1 MRILFITD
9 TYYPKPRINAVQVHN
24 VACSFVAN
32 GHAVDV
38 LTLENGREDDLT
50 EKDGVEIFRVAPDLR
65 QRLITLSGYEGKTAK
80 GRLSGLVGGILS
92 KAEKLVHQ
100 NRFPLASVKLARRLC
115 DAGLRLQRERDYDLV
130 VAVYWPAECV
140 HAALLMKEKTG
151 APKYVLFEDDA
162 FPPVAL
168 RRLPA
173 RSARRACRNWAN
185 EVYGGFDAVLAL
197 PGNEEWF
204 SRSDVQARMNKVKI
218 VGAPMLVVANAQEPP
233 GEWKSPLDVSTENW
247 VYSGA
252 LDDSNYDPERMIESF
267 LDLPQDRERRLYI
280 ISGTRPA
287 YCERMQKETKGRI
300 CLMDYVP
307 HDELL
312 LILSFADVLVS
323 MKKSERMSGKIF
335 EYMGLKKPVV
345 HFSGSTEDPDVK
357 YLERYPL
364 SVIVKT
370 YEQGSAESGKW
381 IIERLN
387 SLPSKS
393 GCNLSALEEF
403 TPEYT
408 RDVLL
413 AVAEW

>member
-24 VACSFVAN
+24 VARSFVAN

-38 LTLENGREDDLT
+38 LTLENGREDDLA
-50 EKDGVEIFRVAPDLR
+50 EKDGVEIIRVVPDLR
-65 QRLITLSGYEGKTAK
+65 QQLITQSGYEGKTAK
-80 GRLSGLVGGILS
+80 GRLFGLAGGILS
-92 KAEKLVHQ
+92 KAEKLAHW

-115 DAGLRLQRERDYDLV
+115 DEGLRLQRERGYDLV

-140 HAALLMKEKTG
+140 YAALFMKKRIG
-151 APKYVLFEDDA
+151 DPKYVLFEDDA
-162 FPPVAL
+162 FPPVTS
-168 RRLPA
+168 RHLPA
-173 RSARRACRNWAN
+173 RSEQRACRNWAK

-204 SRSDVQARMNKVKI
+204 SRADVQAQMSKVKI
-218 VGAPMLVVANAQEPP
+218 VGAPMLVVSDALEPP
-233 GEWKSPLDVSTENW
+233 EEWESPLDVSTENW

-252 LDDSNYDPERMIESF
+252 LDDRNYDPEQMIKSF

-280 ISGTRPA
+280 FSGARPT
-287 YCERMQKETKGRI
+287 YCERIQKETNGKIR
-300 CLMDYVP
+300 LMDYVT
-307 HDELL
+307 HDELM
-312 LILSFADVLVS
+312 LILSSADVLVS
-323 MKKSERMSGKIF
+323 TKKSERMSGKIF

-345 HFSGSTEDPDVK
+345 HFSGCMEDPDAK

-370 YEQGSAESGKW
+370 YEQGPAERGKW
-381 IIERLN
+381 IIERLD
-387 SLPSKS
+387 SLPSAS
-393 GCNLSALEEF
+393 GCNLSALGEF
-403 TPEYT
+403 APEYT

-413 AVAEW
+413 AVVER